1 MAEAP
6 LTSAPKSYPIFF
18 EGGAM
23 VLGVREKEFLEY
35 FLACGD
41 TAEAAEKS
49 GMKIE
54 HAREF
59 MGSARI
65 KGYVAS
71 KIEQIGRR
79 NDVTLDSVLD
89 RLHKVAWGDL
99 KITRYEMK
107 ALEILAS
114 YLGILKPAV
123 QVAVGVKVEQPLSSI
138 PDDKL
143 DEMLASRAAVIK
155 AEVE

>member
-1 MAEAP
+1 MEAP
-6 LTSAPKSYPIFF
+6 ITNAPKAFPIFF

-23 VLGVREKEFLEY
+23 VLGSKEKDFLEY

-41 TAEAAEKS
+41 TNEACEKA

-59 MGSARI
+59 MGSERI
-65 KGYVAS
+65 KKYIAS

-114 YLGILKPAV
+114 YLGILKPSV
-123 QVAVGVKVEQPLSSI
+123 QVAVGLKIEQPL
-138 PDDKL
+138 
-143 DEMLASRAAVIK
+143 AAVEDKDLDAMI
-155 AEVE
+155 AQRASIVNTEVA